1 MNSVLLYHTAC
12 PRCREEGA
20 DRTGNNL
27 GIYSDG
33 HHYCYR
39 CGYTVATTAIRRFTN
54 KDRLDQPTKR
64 IALPEDVDTSLPLFA
79 REWLEQKYEF
89 NNNTILNNK
98 LLWSNDREL
107 LIFPYFINGSLEG
120 WQGRVFNQQEKIKR
134 KWFSQGALNDI
145 VYLVGKESPCI
156 ILTESI
162 ISAIKVSR
170 FQQAMPIWGSNISP
184 KKWVALSHVTDN
196 VFIWLDPDKQKEAVI
211 QAKTGRLYIDNVSVI
226 LSDRKP
232 KDYSYEKLQVL
243 INEHNSRINKA
254 SA

>member
-1 MNSVLLYHTAC
+1 MESTLLYHTAC
-12 PRCREEGA
+12 PRCRANGQ
-20 DRTGNNL
+20 DTRGNNL
-27 GIYSDG
+27 AVYSDG
-33 HHYCYR
+33 HQFCYSCKYVVR
-39 CGYTVATTAIRRFTN
+39 VNQVQRFKN
-54 KDRLDQPTKR
+54 KDLIVPLTKQ
-64 IALPEDVDTSLPLFA
+64 ISLPQDVEPSLPQFA

-145 VYLVGKESPCI
+145 VYLVGKESPYI

-184 KKWVALSHVTDN
+184 KKWVALSHATDN

-211 QAKTGRLYIDNVSVI
+211 QAKTGRLYVDNVSVI

-232 KDYSYEKLQVL
+232 KDFSYEEIKQILDKHC
-243 INEHNSRINKA
+243 ET
-254 SA
+254 

>member
-89 NNNTILNNK
+89 NSNTIANNK
-98 LLWSNDREL
+98 ILWSNDKKY
-107 LIFPYFINGSLEG
+107 LIFPYYIGGTLEA
-120 WQGRVFNQQEKIKR
+120 WQGRVFDPIEKEKR
-134 KWFSQGALNDI
+134 KWFSQGDLNRI
-145 VYLVGKESPCI
+145 VYTIGKDKKGFYFTDGNYIEYVKDSDIWYIQMLFSPQNCDWVDVDFSEEKEMVKETIKETMKTFDKI
-156 ILTESI
+156 I
-162 ISAIKVSR
+162 
-170 FQQAMPIWGSNISP
+170 P
-184 KKWVALSHVTDN
+184 
-196 VFIWLDPDKQKEAVI
+196 QK
-211 QAKTGRLYIDNVSVI
+211 
-226 LSDRKP
+226 
-232 KDYSYEKLQVL
+232 
-243 INEHNSRINKA
+243 
-254 SA
+254 

>member
-39 CGYTVATTAIRRFTN
+39 CGYMVATTAIRRFTN

-89 NNNTILNNK
+89 NSNTITNNK
-98 LLWSNDREL
+98 ILWSNDKKY
-107 LIFPYFINGSLEG
+107 LIFPYYIGGTLEA
-120 WQGRVFNQQEKIKR
+120 WQGRVFDQVEKEKR
-134 KWFSQGALNDI
+134 KWFSQGDLNRIIYTIGRDT
-145 VYLVGKESPCI
+145 PCLL
-156 ILTESI
+156 LTESI
-162 ISAIKVSR
+162 ISAIKTSR
-170 FQQAMPIWGSNISP
+170 YIKSAPVWGSVITSERWARLSRVSDNII
-184 KKWVALSHVTDN
+184 
-196 VFIWLDPDKQKEAVI
+196 IWYDPDKKKEAIDQAKLGELFVDKVTVI
-211 QAKTGRLYIDNVSVI
+211 QT
-226 LSDRKP
+226 DRKP
-232 KDYSYEKLQVL
+232 KDYSYDD
-243 INEHNSRINKA
+243 IRAITNEHTGVNQTTA
-254 SA
+254 